1 MALSDALI
9 TVNQAERG
17 GENALRGF
25 SYQASWGINYLLEK
39 QKEKEKYLFLFEYH
53 DDILV
58 LNSSVSPT
66 SAEFIQVKT
75 KKDGKWTLAAIVNAT
90 KAKPK
95 SFVAKLY
102 DHFYQFVGHEIYMV
116 LLSNAGFD
124 FLNDNNEKGSD
135 LNNEHKEIIISKVQ
149 EQLNTKKEVPLD
161 KIKFKTSDLSLLDPN
176 SHLYGKVAVFLNSYF
191 GDDHGINS
199 TAFTKLLI
207 NKCNEKV
214 SVASSDI
221 KTFEDLVLKKGIS
234 SEFVTDLLSGLIASI
249 KITPKWE
256 QVCMLLGTFSDPY
269 EGIKLRSVFTRISIK
284 VLNVNSIYY
293 LYFLEFQSALK
304 IIEHYREIPVRDL
317 FFTLEKTI
325 AAGDGDFS
333 LLNQEEKFMIAI
345 YAIIKLTFE
354 DVSYEE

>member
-9 TVNQAERG
+9 SVNQAERG

-25 SYQASWGINYLLEK
+25 TYQASWGINYLLDK
-39 QKEKEKYLFLFEYH
+39 QKEKAPYLFLFEYH

-58 LNSSVSPT
+58 LNSSKSPT

-75 KKDGKWTLAAIVNAT
+75 KKDGKWTLPAIVNAT

-135 LNNEHKEIIISKVQ
+135 LSDENKKIIINKVK
-149 EQLNTKKEVPLD
+149 EQLNINNEVPLE
-161 KIKFKTSDLSLLDPN
+161 KIKFRTSDLSLLDPH

-199 TAFTKLLI
+199 TSFTKLLI

-214 SVASSDI
+214 GVASSDI
-221 KTFEDLVLKKGIS
+221 KTFEDLVQKKGIS
-234 SEFVTDLLSGLIASI
+234 SEFVTDLLSGLIANI

-256 QVCMLLGTFSDPY
+256 QVCMLLGAFSDPY
-269 EGIKLRSVFTRISIK
+269 EGIRLQAIFRRVSIN

-293 LYFLEFQSALK
+293 LYFLETQSILK
-304 IIEHYREIPVRDL
+304 GLGSYSDIPVRDL
-317 FFTLEKTI
+317 FSTVEIKI
-325 AAGDGDFS
+325 IEGDGDFS
-333 LLNQEEKFMIAI
+333 LLNREEKFMIAI

-354 DVSYEE
+354 GVSYEE